1 MYGSITNSQRDQLSR
16 ASIGLPL
23 LLRGGTETM
32 RGPNGQ
38 TDLNWRMKHPFKR
51 QLKDFHVPFR
61 SKQQWSYM

>member
-32 RGPNGQ
+32 RGQ
-38 TDLNWRMKHPFKR
+38 TGKLT
-51 QLKDFHVPFR
+51 LIGG
-61 SKQQWSYM
+61 